1 MQLCVGTVVEGKVS
15 KITGFGAFVD
25 IDGGG
30 SGMVHI
36 SEVANTYVKDINDH
50 LKVGDAVKAK
60 VVAINENN
68 KIALSIKA
76 LLPPEPK
83 PQPEEEKP
91 QEEKPSGMG
100 GLVVFFAVVLLGGGA
115 ALYFLKF
122 KKEKADT
129 TGNDDLTEYDFG
141 EDEDDEDE
149 APEPD
154 EDMTDEDGNKEDEV

>member
-83 PQPEEEKP
+83 PQPQNGKAGITAP
-91 QEEKPSGMG
+91 AAAVIPMCISRQSPIHPIPATPSRI
-100 GLVVFFAVVLLGGGA
+100 
-115 ALYFLKF
+115 
-122 KKEKADT
+122 
-129 TGNDDLTEYDFG
+129 
-141 EDEDDEDE
+141 
-149 APEPD
+149 
-154 EDMTDEDGNKEDEV
+154 

>member
-83 PQPEEEKP
+83 PQPQK
-91 QEEKPSGMG
+91 G
-100 GLVVFFAVVLLGGGA
+100 
-115 ALYFLKF
+115 
-122 KKEKADT
+122 
-129 TGNDDLTEYDFG
+129 
-141 EDEDDEDE
+141 
-149 APEPD
+149 
-154 EDMTDEDGNKEDEV
+154 